1 MPIISNNH
9 KPDFVKDALQAWK
22 EYLPDELTN
31 LFYIK
36 EDKGLRRVNAFI
48 LDLDEGDKL
57 IIEEKIE
64 TDQVHAIKIGMGC
77 RDGRF
82 SSIFCIITEPKKGNF
97 QYYYFK
103 MVVAPKFRSEGI
115 ISKGVEMLFVRKWM
129 ELNDNELK
137 QSFFGPTVGL
147 INDIGLLATGE
158 TRIEDIRVNFYTYED
173 SDAVKIVRHLKENLG
188 TPDYGLGLLFGAGL
202 TVRITHPFDFRLII
216 QIYEEEST
224 QTTESTFFERARPCP
239 PYCNTAGF

>member
-64 TDQVHAIKIGMGC
+64 TDQVHAIKIVMGC

-82 SSIFCIITEPKKGNF
+82 
-97 QYYYFK
+97 
-103 MVVAPKFRSEGI
+103 
-115 ISKGVEMLFVRKWM
+115 
-129 ELNDNELK
+129 
-137 QSFFGPTVGL
+137 
-147 INDIGLLATGE
+147 
-158 TRIEDIRVNFYTYED
+158 
-173 SDAVKIVRHLKENLG
+173 
-188 TPDYGLGLLFGAGL
+188 
-202 TVRITHPFDFRLII
+202 
-216 QIYEEEST
+216 
-224 QTTESTFFERARPCP
+224 
-239 PYCNTAGF
+239 